1 MHIKKDIFDISHT
14 KHILCFIVSDN
25 SNAFIKNKIE
35 KKSDSAQTGNLMD
48 SISVS
53 KK

>member
-35 KKSDSAQTGNLMD
+35 KKSAQTGNLMD